1 MLTIKIFS
9 WNINGIR
16 AVLKK
21 NFMDWLLAEKPDI
34 LCLQE
39 TKAQD
44 EQIPAELR
52 SADGYELFHV
62 AAEKKGYSGVAVLTT
77 KKPQSI
83 KTGFGLEKFD
93 SEGRFMEMEFCGC
106 HLLNIYFPNG
116 KQSNER
122 LQYKMDFYE
131 AFLDYADQ
139 LRTQGK
145 KLIICGDV
153 NTAHREIDLAHP
165 KENEKQSGFL
175 PEERAWID
183 KLLAHGY
190 LDTFRMFEKGG
201 GFYSWWDMRTRAR
214 ERDIG
219 WRIDYFYVSEDLKD
233 KVKAAFI
240 LKEVMGSDHCP
251 VGIEVNSELFSN

>member
-1 MLTIKIFS
+1 MTTIKILS
-9 WNINGIR
+9 WNVNGIR
-16 AVLKK
+16 AVVKK
-21 NFMDWLLAEKPDI
+21 NFMDWFLAQKPDI

-44 EQIPAELR
+44 DQIPDELR
-52 SADGYELFHV
+52 NADGYELFNV

-77 KKPQSI
+77 KKPKSF
-83 KTGFGLEKFD
+83 TRGFGLEKFD
-93 SEGRFMEMEFCGC
+93 SEGRFIDIEFVGC

-116 KQSNER
+116 KQSTER
-122 LQYKMDFYE
+122 LKYKMDFYE
-131 AFLDYADQ
+131 AFLDYADK
-139 LRTQGK
+139 LKKQGK

-153 NTAHREIDLAHP
+153 NTAHQEIDLAHP

-183 KLLAHGY
+183 KLLSHGY
-190 LDTFRMFEKGG
+190 VDTFRMFEKGA

-219 WRIDYFYVSEDLKD
+219 WRIDYFYVTEKLKD
-233 KVKAAFI
+233 EVKSAFI
-240 LKEVMGSDHCP
+240 LKEVLGSDHCP
-251 VGIEVNSELFSN
+251 VGIEVNSDLFSN